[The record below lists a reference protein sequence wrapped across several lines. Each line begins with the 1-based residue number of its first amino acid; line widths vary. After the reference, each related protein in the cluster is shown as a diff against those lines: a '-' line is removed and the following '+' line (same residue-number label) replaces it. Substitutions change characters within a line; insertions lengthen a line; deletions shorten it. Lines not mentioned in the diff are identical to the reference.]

1 MYKYLDVT
9 EFVQVL
15 IMKSKTRFISSS
27 NVEKKN
33 ILMIETNY
41 FLLPLLINSI
51 ILIKM
56 IMIKIFVLD
65 PKLRIKK
72 F

>member
-27 NVEKKN
+27 NVEKKH
-33 ILMIETNY
+33 TN
-41 FLLPLLINSI
+41 
-51 ILIKM
+51 
-56 IMIKIFVLD
+56 D
-65 PKLRIKK
+65 RDKLFCTAIVEK
-72 F
+72 FHNFDKDDNDKNLCFGS